1 MNRLFS
7 RAALLALVPTT
18 LVFAQMGGG
27 MGNGNSGGMMGSGNS
42 GTSNMHGQGS
52 GMGAGQG
59 MGIGMGMSGAMGS
72 REMMDGPT
80 VGPDGTAYVVRLAST
95 SATNQGMMSP
105 SSSTSKYELVAIN
118 VRDGS
123 AKWKVEITGTMV
135 SEPALAKDGK
145 IFMTASDFV
154 MNGQSQSGGGMM
166 NPGSSTT
173 SRKSRL
179 LIVTTDLVSARISE
193 TVEVDADVLSAPRTA
208 TDETGNNYVVYVTG
222 FEMGADDKDAI
233 GGGQK
238 SLFAFT
244 PDGRIKF
251 SVKINQP

>member
-1 MNRLFS
+1 MNRLFT
-7 RAALLALVPTT
+7 RAALLALVLTT
-18 LVFAQMGGG
+18 LAFAQMGGG
-27 MGNGNSGGMMGSGNS
+27 MGSGNGGGMMGPGNPGS
-42 GTSNMHGQGS
+42 PGTT
-52 GMGAGQG
+52 GMNPGQG
-59 MGIGMGMSGAMGS
+59 MGSGMGMSGAMGS

-80 VGPDGTAYVVRLAST
+80 VGPDGTVYVVRLASAAT
-95 SATNQGMMSP
+95 TNQGMMSP
-105 SSSTSKYELVAIN
+105 LNSVSKYELVAI
-118 VRDGS
+118 S
-123 AKWKVEITGTMV
+123 ASNGLPKWRLEITGAMV

-193 TVEVDADVLSAPRTA
+193 TVEVDSDVLSAPRTV

-233 GGGQK
+233 GSGRK

-244 PDGRIKF
+244 PDGGIKF
-251 SVKINQP
+251 RVKINQP

>member
-7 RAALLALVPTT
+7 RAALLVLVLTT
-18 LVFAQMGGG
+18 LVFAQVGGG
-27 MGNGNSGGMMGSGNS
+27 MGNGNGGGMMGPDNP
-42 GTSNMHGQGS
+42 GTPGTT
-52 GMGAGQG
+52 GMNPGQG
-59 MGIGMGMSGAMGS
+59 MGSGMGMSGAMGS

-80 VGPDGTAYVVRLAST
+80 IGPDGTAYVVRLAST
-95 SATNQGMMSP
+95 ADTNQGMMSP
-105 SSSTSKYELVAIN
+105 SSSASKYELVAIN

-135 SEPALAKDGK
+135 SEPVLAKDGK
-145 IFMTASDFV
+145 IFMTASDFA

-179 LIVTTDLVSARISE
+179 LIVTADQVSARITS
-193 TVEVDADVLSAPRTA
+193 TVEVDSDVLSAPRTA

-233 GGGQK
+233 GSGQK
-238 SLFAFT
+238 NLFAFT